1 MKKQLKLPKFK
12 NEDEERDFWGK
23 IDLSEYLE
31 PSDLKRVSFPNLKP
45 TKRLISLRVEESL
58 VVKAKQKA
66 EKLHIPY
73 QTLMRQILHK
83 GLEEVV
89 LRD

>member
-1 MKKQLKLPKFK
+1 MKKPLKFPDFK
-12 NEDEERDFWGK
+12 NENETAEWLSNTDF
-23 IDLSEYLE
+23 SEYLE
-31 PSDLKRVSFPNLKP
+31 PSDFKRIQFPNLKP

-58 VVKAKQKA
+58 VEKAKQKA

-83 GLEEVV
+83 GLETI
-89 LRD
+89 

>member
-1 MKKQLKLPKFK
+1 MKKPLNVPSFK
-12 NEDEERDFWGK
+12 NEDEEREFWSK

-31 PSDLKRVSFPNLKP
+31 PSDLKRVSFPNLQP

-58 VVKAKQKA
+58 VEKAKQKA
-66 EKLHIPY
+66 AKLHIPY

-83 GLEEVV
+83 GLEAI
-89 LRD
+89 

>member
-1 MKKQLKLPKFK
+1 MKKSLKWPNFK
-12 NEDEERDFWGK
+12 NEDEVREWMDKTDFSK
-23 IDLSEYLE
+23 YLE
-31 PSDLKRVSFPNLKP
+31 PSDFKKVSFPNLKP

-58 VVKAKQKA
+58 VAKAKQKA

-83 GLEEVV
+83 GLEA
-89 LRD
+89 